1 MRRSKADA
9 LDAYID
15 PKDLSASTSRLLIW
29 QALRKY
35 SLKALVPMLRDPEI
49 EVRTT
54 AARLLQVRGGSAT
67 WGLARK
73 LCAAKSVQDR
83 VMGLFILGQLG
94 TPHLPYKLRTL
105 DLIESL
111 LSHRQPVV
119 VVEQALYSIGHLRQ
133 GQPLEHSA
141 LLKRITALKVRKGS
155 DLAAAKAFALR

>member
-1 MRRSKADA
+1 VRRSKADA

-54 AARLLQVRGGSAT
+54 AARLLQVRGGSAI

-73 LCAAKSVQDR
+73 LCAAKSVRER

-94 TPHLPYKLRTL
+94 TPRLPYKLRTL

-111 LSHRQPVV
+111 LSHRQPAV

-141 LLKRITALKVRKGS
+141 LLVRIAALKVRKGS
-155 DLAAAKAFALR
+155 DLAAAKAFALQ